1 MSALDNLQVVPSVL
15 KVLSGKQTEIA
26 GQFQTAT
33 NSVTGISGRVSLT
46 HGSFTS
52 KFNNALRDFE
62 TSHANTGKGIQG
74 VSNGLATNLVS
85 AANAYLNSDQG
96 LAGIIDKIFG

>member
-1 MSALDNLQVVPSVL
+1 MSVLEVVPSFL
-15 KVLSGKQTEIA
+15 KVLSGMQTEIA
-26 GQFQTAT
+26 GQVQTAT

-52 KFNNALRDFE
+52 KFNNALRDVE
-62 TSHANTGKGIQG
+62 TNRSSTGKGVQS
-74 VSNGLATNLVS
+74 VSTALATNLIS
-85 AANAYLNSDQG
+85 AATAYLNSDQG